1 MGHKLHMRRI
11 KSRHAISLLL
21 LGPIFMMAPSDRQ
34 RKMLLG
40 LVVRCIVPTVWAVLQ
55 INFILMVVILLQQQK
70 VKQEADID

>member
-1 MGHKLHMRRI
+1 MGHKLHMRPK

-34 RKMLLG
+34 RKMLLE
-40 LVVRCIVPTVWAVLQ
+40 LVVRCMVPTVWAVLQ
-55 INFILMVVILLQQQK
+55 INFILMVVILLQHQK

>member
-1 MGHKLHMRRI
+1 MGHKLHIRRI
-11 KSRHAISLLL
+11 KSPPAISLLS

-55 INFILMVVILLQQQK
+55 INFILMVVILLQHQK